1 MTIPVTT
8 LVHATAVAVAG
19 RGVLLLGASGAGKS
33 DLALR
38 LITTPL
44 VHDSNPV
51 DVRLISDDQVV
62 VERRGDRLFASP
74 PGTIAGQ
81 LEVRG
86 VGIVPFAYLK
96 NAELCLAV
104 TLRPA
109 DRIDRMPE
117 PDQRHP
123 ILGLDMPLIAID
135 GSMPG
140 APARVMLAAL
150 NQPKK

>member
-1 MTIPVTT
+1 MATPTTT

-19 RGVLLLGASGAGKS
+19 RGVLLLGSSGAGKS

-51 DVRLISDDQVV
+51 DVRLISDDQVIV
-62 VERRGDRLFASP
+62 ARHGDRLFASA

-86 VGIVPFAYLK
+86 VGIVPFPFVK
-96 NAELCLAV
+96 SAELRLAV
-104 TLRPA
+104 TLQPA

-117 PDQRHP
+117 PDQRHT
-123 ILGLDMPLIAID
+123 ILGLDMPLVAID
-135 GSMPG
+135 GSKPG
-140 APARVMLAAL
+140 ASARVMLAAL

>member
-1 MTIPVTT
+1 VTTPTTT

-62 VERRGDRLFASP
+62 VARRGDRLFASP
-74 PGTIAGQ
+74 PETIAGQ

-86 VGIVPFAYLK
+86 VGIVPFPFLK
-96 NAELCLAV
+96 SAELRLAV
-104 TLRPA
+104 ALQSA
-109 DRIDRMPE
+109 DSIDRMPE
-117 PDQRHP
+117 PDQRHT
-123 ILGLDMPLIAID
+123 ILGLDMPLVAID
-135 GSMPG
+135 GAMPG
-140 APARVMLAAL
+140 APARVLLAAL
-150 NQPKK
+150 NQAKN